1 MSGIYK
7 IIHTNGKETNIK
19 LEYNSEKEIY
29 DNYYTF
35 VRDRRDS
42 TKIDIPNISFSP
54 VYYNSNINTFNY
66 LKEYV
71 EHSIK
76 NTFEITE
83 ISTPNLIENTAEI
96 KALQK
101 LFGLDE
107 FAFDNKYVLPPASDF
122 GIFSF
127 LKDKDIIVENIGN
140 NVYQFANCYRI
151 EDKKKQNN
159 VLIRPTCFHLPDIH
173 SFLNSDIYQAVEKH
187 LLFYSQILD
196 ELNIDYNFA
205 LRITE
210 KEYTKY
216 KKDIIAIVKKI
227 NKDLIINIVPS
238 SIRYWESKF
247 KFLYRDTDGNYVQLS
262 TVQVDYNSSKIFNI
276 KMKGNNMTIL
286 HSSIGSLERLMYAYL
301 EKKDD

>member
-1 MSGIYK
+1 MRFPC
-7 IIHTNGKETNIK
+7 
-19 LEYNSEKEIY
+19 SEQLKEIY

-35 VRDRRDS
+35 SSDYKDN

-66 LKEYV
+66 LKEYI
-71 EHSIK
+71 ENSIK

-83 ISTPNLIENTAEI
+83 MSIPNLIENTAEI
-96 KALQK
+96 KILQK

-107 FAFDNKYVLPPASDF
+107 FALNDKYVLPPASDF
-122 GIFSF
+122 GVFSF
-127 LKDKDIIVENIGN
+127 LKDKDIIDENIN
-140 NVYQFANCYRI
+140 NNIYQFADCYRI

-159 VLIRPTCFHLPDIH
+159 VLIRPTYFHLPDMH
-173 SFLNSDIYQAVEKH
+173 TFLNGNIYKTVEKH
-187 LLFYSQILD
+187 LLFYSKILD

-205 LRITE
+205 LRIVE
-210 KEYTKY
+210 KEYIKH
-216 KKDIIAIVKKI
+216 KKEIIAIVKKI

-238 SIRYWESKF
+238 SIRYWDSKF
-247 KFLYRDTDGNYVQLS
+247 KFIYKDTDENYVQLS

-276 KMKGNNMTIL
+276 KMKGKNMTIL